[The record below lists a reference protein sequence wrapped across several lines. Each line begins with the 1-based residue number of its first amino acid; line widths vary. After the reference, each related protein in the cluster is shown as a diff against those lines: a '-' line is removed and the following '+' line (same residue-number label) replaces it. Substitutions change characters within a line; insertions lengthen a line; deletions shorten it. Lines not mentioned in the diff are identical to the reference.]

1 MTAAPVRLTS
11 FLPADSEDLPWS
23 RQLKVLSS
31 EVDDEQKQ
39 EVLSNMNTQR
49 LCFTCLVSQK
59 HFRCVSHFLELL
71 RTSGQREKPS
81 ARLVPSIGSSEWRE
95 TLFVPATIDTHP
107 NLSVVPGNL
116 DVVTAC
122 GQGPAIADF
131 FILAA
136 SYAVI
141 AGPEQDENGC
151 LVVWTSG
158 RFFRKYADLG
168 FEVGVGEFPRS
179 HVCGQDKNCPATVRS
194 SDDDGCRFYAFPEW
208 KFTRDEG
215 PPRPTCWSMSGR
227 GCTVGILSGAS
238 DVPVL
243 PVFSQEIGEVNWEPD
258 DQWMKAAHE
267 YLASEVGPMPFNDLP
282 DYIHRNRAAAPPV
295 DVQITAR
302 DISLVSTVL
311 CDIVSG
317 FLWADP
323 PLQSGSCNG
332 IEYNSFSNLNG
343 GARRRMDVGKN
354 RAFLDRD
361 CWYSGLVSTCR
372 GTKSE
377 ELKRTC
383 CKASCIA
390 YRGIQSLTLPESS
403 LPSTADP
410 AKSSESLLARKRQK
424 GFDEWTCACSF
435 GEWHEKSAVSTGVSL
450 DDDARQPAS
459 LTGARGSEADSMSRW
474 LACNTKDL
482 KWTAE
487 PARVDISC
495 MSAGT
500 DLSSISNAARRGA
513 NMEGRNSKV
522 HNVKRWRE
530 GSGIVLEKARTSFAS
545 QKS

>member
-11 FLPADSEDLPWS
+11 FCSSAETAVKWPADSEDLPWS

-95 TLFVPATIDTHP
+95 TLFVPATIDNCALTISP
-107 NLSVVPGNL
+107 RSQRRTGNL

-141 AGPEQDENGC
+141 AGPEQDEIVRGADGIWLAYPEMTRNGI
-151 LVVWTSG
+151 VVATPASFPMREGLSG
-158 RFFRKYADLG
+158 RVDVLVGFPQILQISDLRSVWASFLALTYA
-168 FEVGVGEFPRS
+168 
-179 HVCGQDKNCPATVRS
+179 GQDKNCPATVRS

-243 PVFSQEIGEVNWEPD
+243 PVFSQETAADNFLPSSSRPVIG
-258 DQWMKAAHE
+258 
-267 YLASEVGPMPFNDLP
+267 
-282 DYIHRNRAAAPPV
+282 RRAPPV
-295 DVQITAR
+295 DVQDHR
-302 DISLVSTVL
+302 KGHFSSCRTVL

-361 CWYSGLVSTCR
+361 LLIQQNHQSRASLR
-372 GTKSE
+372 GVRE
-377 ELKRTC
+377 VGHNY
-383 CKASCIA
+383 A
-390 YRGIQSLTLPESS
+390 G
-403 LPSTADP
+403 
-410 AKSSESLLARKRQK
+410 
-424 GFDEWTCACSF
+424 SF

-459 LTGARGSEADSMSRW
+459 LGWRATLRISSGRPNRQEWISV
-474 LACNTKDL
+474 ACLRAQTCPVFPTLPD
-482 KWTAE
+482 
-487 PARVDISC
+487 
-495 MSAGT
+495 
-500 DLSSISNAARRGA
+500 AARIWK
-513 NMEGRNSKV
+513 EETPKV
-522 HNVKRWRE
+522 HNVQAVE
-530 GSGIVLEKARTSFAS
+530 GR
-545 QKS
+545 